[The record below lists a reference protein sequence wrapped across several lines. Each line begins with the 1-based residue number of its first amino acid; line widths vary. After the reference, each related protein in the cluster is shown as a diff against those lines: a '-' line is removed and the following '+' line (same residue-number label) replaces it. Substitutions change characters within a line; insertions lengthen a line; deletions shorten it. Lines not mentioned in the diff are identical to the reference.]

1 VKHIAQSA
9 TPACRR
15 LSAGTARAVLAAAL
29 LAAQLAHAAPPTP
42 FTYGVVDLFDAVSGT
57 RAEAWSPADPVTV
70 TDGTPPGAS
79 GSVRTEFGSNGFA
92 VEAPA
97 GLRGAGAGSIWSDG
111 FRVAGSGTGTLALS
125 VQIEGS
131 IAGGADMFYDLFV
144 SGAAFDAQAIVAVY
158 DVTDYDRQLPGA
170 VRLLH
175 TAVANG
181 CGTPSASAA
190 CGHVPFENFQGAF
203 NLTLTGTFQF
213 DYNQDYYLA
222 SVLGGDVSDNGPGGQ
237 ASFLNSARF
246 GISVLTGGKLESL
259 AGPPGAVG
267 WRALARSRQPGAR
280 SVARATSVLSPFSLN
295 FATRWVGVCGSSSR
309 NTT

>member
-1 VKHIAQSA
+1 MKQTGQVAAPERPRIA
-9 TPACRR
+9 R
-15 LSAGTARAVLAAAL
+15 GAVRGALAAAL
-29 LAAQLAHAAPPTP
+29 LAGHLAHAAPPTP

-57 RAEAWSPADPVTV
+57 RAEASSPADPVTV
-70 TDGTPPGAS
+70 TDGTPPEAS
-79 GSVRTEFGSNGFA
+79 GSVRTGFGSNGFA

-131 IAGGADMFYDLFV
+131 IAGGADMFYDLFA

-158 DVTDYDRQLPGA
+158 DSTDYDRQLPGA

-175 TAVANG
+175 TAVASG
-181 CGTPSASAA
+181 CGGPSASAA

-203 NLTLTGTFQF
+203 NVTLTGTFQF
-213 DYNQDYYLA
+213 TYGQDYYLA

-246 GISVLTGGKLESL
+246 GISVLTGGQLESL
-259 AGPPGAVG
+259 AGPPGGYAAAVPEPTAWLLLCAG
-267 WRALARSRQPGAR
+267 IAFLAVTGRRR
-280 SVARATSVLSPFSLN
+280 VARA
-295 FATRWVGVCGSSSR
+295 G
-309 NTT
+309 